1 LKSLSYGVGREE
13 YKKIKTKPLNLHIE
27 LALSEYQEADARLLP
42 VPPGTFV
49 DETLGICRVD
59 PWQPSSIQ
67 CLKPF
72 HAPGLMATF
81 DPQEFP
87 CTGDEHS
94 DTIQEDAVSHAWE
107 FTNHYSFPDANY
119 TPIADYSIWFRPVSL
134 LTGLDAKSR
143 QRTKSLVVCPGSE
156 IRLARPELKRQVRI
170 QLDLPDVRLQD
181 LVGSDWQ

>member
-1 LKSLSYGVGREE
+1 VGREE

>member
-1 LKSLSYGVGREE
+1 
-13 YKKIKTKPLNLHIE
+13 
-27 LALSEYQEADARLLP
+27 
-42 VPPGTFV
+42 
-49 DETLGICRVD
+49 
-59 PWQPSSIQ
+59 
-67 CLKPF
+67 
-72 HAPGLMATF
+72 MATF

-87 CTGDEHS
+87 CTRDEHS

-134 LTGLDAKSR
+134 LTGLDAKPR

-156 IRLARPELKRQVRI
+156 IRLARPELKGQVRI
-170 QLDLPDVRLQD
+170 QLDLPHVRLQD